1 MHIYHVLPPFLCLWI
16 CKQCVPGSLFLC
28 QHNSLGPKLIN
39 GKIDLQLFH
48 KVEKTLRS
56 HLVVEMRILSM
67 SSTNFLKYTCHTS
80 RPMMESLKNLGGYV
94 YMYHSYP
101 NGLRCNLSAQIN
113 FCWVESTML
122 VISIFKA
129 PFSDQQ
135 WYYSA
140 WCQQLNRCN
149 CTDGA
154 LLSTMV
160 ILFYT
165 WLYNT
170 LPWLYFTLLYFTLLN
185 STTEGFDPGFET
197 SLRQDLTL
205 LPSTIPLFHSTSLHI
220 TAPWLYFILLHST
233 WLYITLPWLYY
244 TQFDSKLLFTLFH
257 STGFYHGSTSLYL
270 TLPLLYITLPLFY

>member
-1 MHIYHVLPPFLCLWI
+1 
-16 CKQCVPGSLFLC
+16 
-28 QHNSLGPKLIN
+28 
-39 GKIDLQLFH
+39 
-48 KVEKTLRS
+48 
-56 HLVVEMRILSM
+56 M

-170 LPWLYFTLLYFTLLN
+170 LPWLYFTLLN
-185 STTEGFDPGFET
+185 STTFYHT
-197 SLRQDLTL
+197 SL
-205 LPSTIPLFHSTSLHI
+205 S
-220 TAPWLYFILLHST
+220 LYFTPHYCTMALLH
-233 WLYITLPWLYY
+233 
-244 TQFDSKLLFTLFH
+244 
-257 STGFYHGSTSLYL
+257 STSLYL
-270 TLPLLYITLPLFY
+270 TLHYSTMALLHSVWL